1 MMEPVEPRRVNSPF
15 TFRLSPK
22 FNHVSLVKRT
32 LTGWWG
38 MRQDYFKNSL
48 FCGVNEKPAVF
59 GTFIKTALLG
69 VSFLLSGAA
78 AQAQTLASLPPSSVP
93 ITSVGSARPLQG
105 WSDFCAKYRSE
116 CAVNAS
122 EPDTIEMTPQ
132 IWKTIVSVNQRVN
145 STIKAV
151 TDADHWGVV
160 DVWGF
165 PDDGKG
171 DCEDF
176 QLLKRKLLAEAG
188 LPRRAMRMTVVIDE
202 LGEGH
207 AVLMVR
213 TSRGDFVLDN
223 KKNAILPWHQTGY
236 VYIKRESQDVV
247 GWVSLGGIMS
257 SPTTTA
263 NR

>member
-1 MMEPVEPRRVNSPF
+1 
-15 TFRLSPK
+15 
-22 FNHVSLVKRT
+22 
-32 LTGWWG
+32 
-38 MRQDYFKNSL
+38 MRKVYFKNSL
-48 FCGVNEKPAVF
+48 FCGVNEKPASI
-59 GTFIKTALLG
+59 GTVVKTTFLAL
-69 VSFLLSGAA
+69 SLLVVGTA
-78 AQAQTLASLPPSSVP
+78 AQAQTLAALPVSTAPISSMG
-93 ITSVGSARPLQG
+93 TAKPLQG
-105 WSDFCAKYRSE
+105 WSQFCENFRSE
-116 CAVNAS
+116 CVVNTA
-122 EPDTIEMTPQ
+122 EPDTIDLTPQ
-132 IWKTIVSVNQRVN
+132 VWKTIVSVNQRVN
-145 STIKAV
+145 SSIKAV

-165 PDDGKG
+165 PDDGRG

-213 TSRGDFVLDN
+213 TTRGDFVLDN
-223 KKNAILPWHQTGY
+223 KTSSVLPWHRTGY
-236 VYIKRESQDVV
+236 VYIKRESQDTI
-247 GWVSLGGIMS
+247 GWVSLGGIVS

>member
-1 MMEPVEPRRVNSPF
+1 MEPVEARRVNSPF
-15 TFRLSPK
+15 TFLLSLK
-22 FNHVSLVKRT
+22 CNHVSLVKRT

-38 MRQDYFKNSL
+38 MRQDYFKNGL
-48 FCGVNEKPAVF
+48 FCGANEKPAIF
-59 GTFIKTALLG
+59 GKFIKTALLG
-69 VSFLLSGAA
+69 LSLLFFGTA
-78 AQAQTLASLPPSSVP
+78 AQAQTLAALPVSTAP
-93 ITSVGSARPLQG
+93 ITSVGTAKPLQG
-105 WSDFCAKYRSE
+105 WSQFCENYRSE
-116 CAVNAS
+116 CTVNVA
-122 EPDTIEMTPQ
+122 EPDTIDLTAQ
-132 IWKTIVSVNQRVN
+132 AWKTIVSVNQRVN
-145 STIKAV
+145 SSIKAV

-165 PDDGKG
+165 PEDGRG

-213 TSRGDFVLDN
+213 TNRGDFVLDN
-223 KKNAILPWHQTGY
+223 KTSSVLPWHRTGY
-236 VYIKRESQDVV
+236 VYIKRESQDTV
-247 GWVSLGGIMS
+247 GWVSLGGIVS